1 MRGAA
6 MPGNFRKPSSAGQYI
21 GLGLSFGVT
30 MLVNVAIAA
39 MAGRWLDSKL
49 GTPDIFWLLGVL
61 IGICAGFRLFIE
73 QVDQLQQQ
81 KDPNERE

>member
-39 MAGRWLDSKL
+39 MAGRWLDRS
-49 GTPDIFWLLGVL
+49 W
-61 IGICAGFRLFIE
+61 
-73 QVDQLQQQ
+73 
-81 KDPNERE
+81 ERRTYFGCWGY

>member
-49 GTPDIFWLLGVL
+49 ERRTILAVGGTDWYLRRVSSVYRTG
-61 IGICAGFRLFIE
+61 GSDAASKRS
-73 QVDQLQQQ
+73 
-81 KDPNERE
+81 K